1 MEAMQTIR
9 GGGMS
14 DLMTWQPP
22 ETAPKTGTFLA
33 DVGWPWP
40 VVAMWS
46 EAADSWIYA
55 DVQHSLFEGA
65 ADPIFVNETEDKLR
79 AWMPLPEVRR

>member
-1 MEAMQTIR
+1 
-9 GGGMS
+9 
-14 DLMTWQPP
+14 MTWQPP
-22 ETAPKTGTFLA
+22 ETAPKAGTFLA

-46 EAADSWIYA
+46 ESQATWIYA
-55 DVQHSLFEGA
+55 EVQHSIYGGKS
-65 ADPIFVNETEDKLR
+65 DPMFISETDEELR